1 MTPERVIEIIRAE
14 YEAHSMAGRS
24 HISKPVLSADDGE
37 DDMFTGMEVF
47 DLEPTESVNDG
58 RFKLQTG
65 KWG

>member
-1 MTPERVIEIIRAE
+1 MTPDKAVEIIRAE
-14 YEAHSMAGRS
+14 YEAHVGGGGLLSQ
-24 HISKPVLSADDGE
+24 PVRQGAEE
-37 DDMFTGMEVF
+37 DQDSFTGMEVF